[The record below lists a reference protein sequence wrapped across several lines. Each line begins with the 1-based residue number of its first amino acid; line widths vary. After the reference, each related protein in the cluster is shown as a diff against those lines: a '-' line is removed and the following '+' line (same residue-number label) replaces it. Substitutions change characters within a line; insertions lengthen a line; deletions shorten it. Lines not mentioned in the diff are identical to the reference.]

1 MAGYED
7 LLAAAQR
14 AREENRLDAARAL
27 AGRAYELR
35 TGNRLVS
42 DSNAPLPE
50 DVYDPTQSEGVAQEF
65 FEGVASGGTRIAQ
78 GVLETLALVPD
89 MVSDTDYSSAVT
101 NAFENFRE
109 KAGIDPVGLVGK
121 GAEVIT
127 QFVVPGVT
135 AARIVGG
142 LSKAG
147 RLNTAI
153 RQIAAAGV
161 VDAVVSNN
169 DTVTLGDFFEGGPTE
184 TDDTV
189 GLQGREEALRRLGNK
204 LRVGAEGGVAQIVA
218 PALIRGT
225 GRLLGE
231 TALAVDR
238 IPGIRYAGPVA
249 IARGARAVAQP
260 INTRLQAIE
269 EGLRLGQETGT
280 IGRAIGETLAAF
292 RYRGMLPEE
301 VAEARLRTLGAQSAD
316 VNVARAIATNLDKSL
331 DSVLTKI
338 NKANITGTPLTRAD
352 AFNTIEEFLTATSKN
367 RRAQLLKTIPKELH
381 AEVRSMRTMIDNLS
395 KEVLG
400 GDLIKRFGQVTPA
413 GAKDTIENIIRGG
426 LGSYMRRR
434 YRIFEN
440 AKYQPDQATFDA
452 AVTGFL
458 TDRRG
463 TQALFKELVESG
475 RATPAQLGSNVGPD
489 GTILGQVT
497 RENAEVAAQQFLNKY
512 QQSRGKTRGI
522 DRVAENRL
530 PTDMLITRKNLPQ
543 YQRALLGEVKDPI
556 ENFVATVAD
565 LAEFRAIDEY
575 FGRVRNLADD
585 PANATTFGRLFRN
598 TEAMSPQQKAQ
609 LQADGFRI
617 LGASDDPLRSGW
629 GSLEGYAVPDRVY
642 RDLTR
647 AVVGD
652 IGVVGNSARSLYS
665 GFLKAKGLTQFGA
678 TVLSPVTQIRNVT
691 TASLF
696 STMQGN
702 VGAGANLWESMR
714 LVYGNL
720 PAGSVERA
728 LTRMQELGVLGT
740 QAELREL
747 QDLISKGFGY
757 DAPAQMVGGL
767 ATQRRFGS
775 TWTDNPI
782 GQFVSST
789 GKKAERLYQ
798 AGDDVWKAYNYMFE
812 RNKLRNAMRSMSAT
826 ERQAFKDARGKGNMP
841 MREFLDEEAAYIV
854 RNVIPNYNMAPEAI
868 RFLRRMPV
876 GNFIAFPYEII
887 RTGINTVTR
896 GLEELASPHRAIQEI
911 GMRRL
916 VGATTTVGVIG
927 PTLSKLAYATTDVT
941 EEEMDAVRRT
951 IAAPWER
958 NARLIPTGRHE
969 DGTPQYIN
977 FSYSNPYDMLERVF
991 VSAINKAEEGQLMD
1005 RSPEQIAF
1013 QAFSESFSELM
1024 APFTEESIVTAALR
1038 DVLDP
1043 NTQTPGLRQLGQ
1055 LAGGRG
1061 GQTIT
1066 GSQVYNPRDSAGE
1079 KAARSFAHV
1088 VGNILPSIVP
1098 IDVRG
1103 GEFEPS
1109 RFARGF
1115 INSLG
1120 LNETLGIKE
1129 EDRRGRERRLSAELA
1144 RTFSGITE
1152 SESQATQGVVFRA
1165 FEFTRGVRESSGI
1178 FNSVARRQNATSEQ
1192 LMDAYI
1198 RADEA
1203 RYRVFRQFRQVV
1215 EDLRTIG
1222 MSDRDI
1228 RRILSENNIGGV
1240 NAIMRNR
1247 YDPLQVSD
1255 EIRSVMRRNGTFSE
1269 LPRREIQAYRQSR
1282 RGMPINPPDEEPMAE
1297 VPEETPVQTIAA
1309 PTQPTTPIV
1318 GAVSGTA
1325 PAPTAAP
1332 AASAPAPTPPAQAPS
1347 PTFLGSNPI
1356 DILRNMEIFQRQQT
1370 GQ

>member
-1 MAGYED
+1 
-7 LLAAAQR
+7 
-14 AREENRLDAARAL
+14 
-27 AGRAYELR
+27 
-35 TGNRLVS
+35 
-42 DSNAPLPE
+42 
-50 DVYDPTQSEGVAQEF
+50 
-65 FEGVASGGTRIAQ
+65 
-78 GVLETLALVPD
+78 
-89 MVSDTDYSSAVT
+89 
-101 NAFENFRE
+101 
-109 KAGIDPVGLVGK
+109 
-121 GAEVIT
+121 
-127 QFVVPGVT
+127 
-135 AARIVGG
+135 
-142 LSKAG
+142 
-147 RLNTAI
+147 
-153 RQIAAAGV
+153 
-161 VDAVVSNN
+161 
-169 DTVTLGDFFEGGPTE
+169 
-184 TDDTV
+184 
-189 GLQGREEALRRLGNK
+189 
-204 LRVGAEGGVAQIVA
+204 
-218 PALIRGT
+218 
-225 GRLLGE
+225 
-231 TALAVDR
+231 
-238 IPGIRYAGPVA
+238 
-249 IARGARAVAQP
+249 
-260 INTRLQAIE
+260 
-269 EGLRLGQETGT
+269 
-280 IGRAIGETLAAF
+280 
-292 RYRGMLPEE
+292 
-301 VAEARLRTLGAQSAD
+301 
-316 VNVARAIATNLDKSL
+316 
-331 DSVLTKI
+331 
-338 NKANITGTPLTRAD
+338 
-352 AFNTIEEFLTATSKN
+352 
-367 RRAQLLKTIPKELH
+367 
-381 AEVRSMRTMIDNLS
+381 
-395 KEVLG
+395 
-400 GDLIKRFGQVTPA
+400 
-413 GAKDTIENIIRGG
+413 
-426 LGSYMRRR
+426 
-434 YRIFEN
+434 
-440 AKYQPDQATFDA
+440 
-452 AVTGFL
+452 
-458 TDRRG
+458 
-463 TQALFKELVESG
+463 
-475 RATPAQLGSNVGPD
+475 
-489 GTILGQVT
+489 
-497 RENAEVAAQQFLNKY
+497 
-512 QQSRGKTRGI
+512 
-522 DRVAENRL
+522 
-530 PTDMLITRKNLPQ
+530 
-543 YQRALLGEVKDPI
+543 
-556 ENFVATVAD
+556 
-565 LAEFRAIDEY
+565 
-575 FGRVRNLADD
+575 
-585 PANATTFGRLFRN
+585 
-598 TEAMSPQQKAQ
+598 
-609 LQADGFRI
+609 
-617 LGASDDPLRSGW
+617 
-629 GSLEGYAVPDRVY
+629 
-642 RDLTR
+642 
-647 AVVGD
+647 
-652 IGVVGNSARSLYS
+652 
-665 GFLKAKGLTQFGA
+665 
-678 TVLSPVTQIRNVT
+678 
-691 TASLF
+691 
-696 STMQGN
+696 MQGN

-1038 DVLDP
+1038 DVFDP
-1043 NTQTPGLRQLGQ
+1043 NTQAPGLRQLGQ
-1055 LAGGRG
+1055 LVGGRG

>member
-1 MAGYED
+1 MSGYED

-42 DSNAPLPE
+42 DPNAPLPD

-89 MVSDTDYSSAVT
+89 MVADTDYSSAVT

-109 KAGIDPVGLVGK
+109 TAGIDPVGFVGK
-121 GAEVIT
+121 GAEIIT

-135 AARIVGG
+135 AAKIVGG

-147 RLNTAI
+147 RLNTAV

-184 TDDTV
+184 TDSTV
-189 GLQGREEALRRLGNK
+189 GLQGQEEAFRRLGNK
-204 LRVGAEGGVAQIVA
+204 LRIGAEGGVAQIVA

-238 IPGIRYAGPVA
+238 VPGLRYAGPVA

-260 INTRLQAIE
+260 VNTRLQAIE
-269 EGLRLGQETGT
+269 EGLRFGQEPGT
-280 IGRAIGETLAAF
+280 IGRAIGEALASV
-292 RYRGMLPEE
+292 RYRGVLPEE

-316 VNVARAIATNLDKSL
+316 VNVARGIAARLDKSL
-331 DSVLTKI
+331 DKVLKQI
-338 NKANITGTPLTRAD
+338 NKANINGTPLTRAD
-352 AFNTIEEFLTATSKN
+352 AFNTIEGFLTATSKT
-367 RRAQLLKTIPKELH
+367 RRAQLLRAIPKELH
-381 AEVRSMRTMIDNLS
+381 AEVRSMRTMIDDLS

-400 GDLIKRFGQVTPA
+400 GDLIKRFGQVTPG

-440 AKYQPDQATFDA
+440 AKYKPDQATIDA
-452 AVTGFL
+452 AVAGFL
-458 TDRRG
+458 KDRRG
-463 TQALFKELVESG
+463 TQALFKELVESN
-475 RATPAQLGSNVGPD
+475 RVTPAELGSNVGPD
-489 GTILGQVT
+489 GAILGQVT
-497 RENAEVAAQQFLNKY
+497 RENAEAAAQQFLNKY
-512 QQSRGKTRGI
+512 QQARGKTRGI
-522 DRVAENRL
+522 DRVAENRI
-530 PTDMLITRKNLPQ
+530 PTELLITRKNLPD
-543 YQRALLGEVKDPI
+543 YQRALLGEVKNPI

-585 PANATTFGRLFRN
+585 PQNANTFGRMFRN

-629 GSLEGYAVPDRVY
+629 GSLEGYAVPERIY

-691 TASLF
+691 TAALF
-696 STMQGN
+696 SSMQGN

-720 PAGSVERA
+720 PQASVDRA

-747 QDLISKGFGY
+747 QDLIAKGFGY
-757 DAPAQMVGGL
+757 DAPAQVVGGL

-789 GKKAERLYQ
+789 GKKAESLYQ

-812 RNKLRNAMRSMSAT
+812 RNKLRNAMRTMNAT
-826 ERQAFKDARGKGNMP
+826 ERQAYKEARGKGNMP
-841 MREFLDEEAAYIV
+841 MREFLDEEAAYVV
-854 RNVIPNYNMAPEAI
+854 RNLIPNYNMAPEAI

-896 GLEELASPHRAIQEI
+896 GLEELANPNRAIQEI

-951 IAAPWER
+951 VAAPWER

-969 DGTPQYIN
+969 DGTPQYVN

-991 VSAINKAEEGQLMD
+991 VSAINKAEEGRLMG

-1043 NTQTPGLRQLGQ
+1043 NAQTPGLGQLGQ
-1055 LAGGRG
+1055 LVGGRG
-1061 GQTIT
+1061 GRTIT
-1066 GSQVYNPRDSAGE
+1066 GAQVYNPQDSAGD

-1098 IDVRG
+1098 VDVRG
-1103 GEFEPS
+1103 GELEPS

-1115 INSLG
+1115 VNSLG
-1120 LNETLGIKE
+1120 LNEVLGVEE

-1144 RTFSGITE
+1144 RTFSGVTE
-1152 SESQATQGVVFRA
+1152 SESQASEGVVYRA

-1178 FNSVARRQNATSEQ
+1178 FNSVARRQNATSDQ
-1192 LMDAYI
+1192 LMDAYV

-1215 EDLRTIG
+1215 EDLQSIG

-1228 RRILSENNIGGV
+1228 RRILSQNNIGGV
-1240 NAIMRNR
+1240 GAIMRNR
-1247 YDPLQVSD
+1247 YDPLSVSD

-1282 RGMPINPPDEEPMAE
+1282 RGMPIIPAEEEPRAAA
-1297 VPEETPVQTIAA
+1297 PEAAPAAAQPATPV
-1309 PTQPTTPIV
+1309 V
-1318 GAVSGTA
+1318 GAVSGTTPV
-1325 PAPTAAP
+1325 PAAAP
-1332 AASAPAPTPPAQAPS
+1332 AAAPVVQAPQGTPAAAPS
-1347 PTFLGSNPI
+1347 PTVLGSNPI
-1356 DILRNMEIFQRQQT
+1356 DILRNMEIFQRQQP

>member
-1 MAGYED
+1 MSGYED

-42 DSNAPLPE
+42 DPNAPLPD

-89 MVSDTDYSSAVT
+89 MVADTDYSSAVT

-121 GAEVIT
+121 GAEVIS
-127 QFVVPGVT
+127 QFVVPGVA

-147 RLNTAI
+147 RLNTAV

-169 DTVTLGDFFEGGPTE
+169 DTVTLGDFFEGGPTQ

-189 GLQGREEALRRLGNK
+189 GLQGREEALRRLGK
-204 LRVGAEGGVAQIVA
+204 RLRVGVEGGVAQVVA

-238 IPGIRYAGPVA
+238 IPGVRYAGPVA

-269 EGLRLGQETGT
+269 EALRLGQETGT
-280 IGRAIGETLAAF
+280 IGRAIGETMASF
-292 RYRGMLPEE
+292 RYRGVLPEE
-301 VAEARLRTLGAQSAD
+301 VAEARMRTLGAQSAD
-316 VNVARAIATNLDKSL
+316 VNVARSIATNLDKSL

-338 NKANITGTPLTRAD
+338 NKANISGTPLTRAD
-352 AFNTIEEFLTATSKN
+352 AFNTIEEFLTATSKK
-367 RRAQLLKTIPKELH
+367 RRAQLLKAIPKELH

-395 KEVLG
+395 KEILG
-400 GDLIKRFGQVTPA
+400 GDLIKRFGQATPA

-434 YRIFEN
+434 YRIFET
-440 AKYQPDQATFDA
+440 AKYKPDQATLDA

-463 TQALFKELVESG
+463 TQALFKDLIA
-475 RATPAQLGSNVGPD
+475 RQKATPAELGSNVGPD

-497 RENAEVAAQQFLNKY
+497 RENAEVATQRFLDEY
-512 QQSRGKTRGI
+512 RQARGKTRGTEPLS
-522 DRVAENRL
+522 RVAENRL

-543 YQRALLGEVKDPI
+543 YQRALLGEVKNPI

-585 PANATTFGRLFRN
+585 PANANTFGRLFRN

-629 GSLEGYAVPDRVY
+629 GSLEGYAVPNRIY

-652 IGVVGNSARSLYS
+652 IGVVGNSARSLYG

-691 TASLF
+691 TVALF
-696 STMQGN
+696 SSMQGN

-720 PAGSVERA
+720 PAGSIERA

-740 QAELREL
+740 QAELREM

-757 DAPAQMVGGL
+757 DTPAQMVGGL

-812 RNKLRNAMRSMSAT
+812 RNKLRNAMRTMNAT
-826 ERQAFKDARGKGNMP
+826 ERQAYKEARGKGNMP

-896 GLEELASPHRAIQEI
+896 GLEELASSNRAIQEI

-951 IAAPWER
+951 VAMPWEI
-958 NARLIPTGRHE
+958 NARLLPTGTRYE
-969 DGTPQYIN
+969 DGTPQYVN

-991 VSAINKAEEGQLMD
+991 VSAINKAEEGRLMG

-1043 NTQTPGLRQLGQ
+1043 NAQTPVLSQLGQ
-1055 LAGGRG
+1055 LVGGRG
-1061 GQTIT
+1061 GRTIT
-1066 GSQVYNPRDSAGE
+1066 GAQVYNPQDSAGD

-1098 IDVRG
+1098 VDVRG
-1103 GEFEPS
+1103 GELEPS

-1115 INSLG
+1115 VNSLG
-1120 LNETLGIKE
+1120 LNEALGIE
-1129 EDRRGRERRLSAELA
+1129 DEDRRGRERRLSAELA

-1152 SESQATQGVVFRA
+1152 SESQASEGVVYRA

-1178 FNSVARRQNATSEQ
+1178 FNSVARRENATAEQ
-1192 LMDAYI
+1192 LMDAYV

-1215 EDLRTIG
+1215 EDLQTIG
-1222 MSDRDI
+1222 MSDREI
-1228 RRILSENNIGGV
+1228 RRILSQNNIGGV
-1240 NAIMRNR
+1240 GAIMRNR
-1247 YDPLQVSD
+1247 YDPLSVSG

-1282 RGMPINPPDEEPMAE
+1282 RGMPINPPEEEPRAQAM
-1297 VPEETPVQTIAA
+1297 PVQTA
-1309 PTQPTTPIV
+1309 PASTQPATPVV
-1318 GAVSGTA
+1318 GAVSGTT
-1325 PAPTAAP
+1325 PATAAAPVVQAPQGTP
-1332 AASAPAPTPPAQAPS
+1332 AAAPS
-1347 PTFLGSNPI
+1347 PAFLGSNPI
-1356 DILRNMEIFQRQQT
+1356 DILRNMEIVQRQQT